1 MNSAKLSKGGI
12 LAVRAHTPNT
22 SSAKGSLLSFAFTPT
37 HCVPGTPRSSS
48 WTEEMAYPPS
58 PTRQAEAYEL
68 SSYPPAL
75 AGPSTPT
82 SRPRRLSGPGHSRPS
97 GSSHRPRSVRT
108 LTLQNTD
115 ASANVLFSAPHSSGL
130 AGTTPTS
137 KRPAGGRRRTI
148 SLQGSPG
155 SPHRGAWANFL
166 NEDTVPRDTV
176 GYEDGG
182 GGGTPGRTEEV
193 HVPDFGHMLGFNP
206 EEEDHYTVARGI
218 KAEWRKR
225 LYLLMEEPR
234 SGREAFFVHIFVTG
248 AILFR

>member
-1 MNSAKLSKGGI
+1 M
-12 LAVRAHTPNT
+12 AVRAHTPNT